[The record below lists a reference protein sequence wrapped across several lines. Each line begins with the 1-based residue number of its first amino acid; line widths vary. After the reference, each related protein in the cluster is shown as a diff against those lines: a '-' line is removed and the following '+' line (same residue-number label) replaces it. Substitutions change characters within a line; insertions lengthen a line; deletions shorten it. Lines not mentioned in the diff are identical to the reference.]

1 MISKTAIA
9 AGLIA
14 LTTLAAVPAQASG
27 LTVKFGFGGPA
38 YVSGGNGYGYGWHK
52 GKLSPQQIR
61 WVLRSKGYGAINFLD
76 RKGPAYEVIAFK
88 SGKRFY
94 VVVSSRNGAILARHV
109 I

>member
-27 LTVKFGFGGPA
+27 LTVKFGFGRPA
-38 YVSGGNGYGYGWHK
+38 YVSGGYGYGWHK
-52 GKLSPQQIR
+52 GKLSPHQIR
-61 WVLRSKGYGAINFLD
+61 WILRSKGYGAINFLD

-94 VVVSSRNGAILARHV
+94 VVVSSWNGGILARHV

>member
-1 MISKTAIA
+1 MLSKTAIA

-27 LTVKFGFGGPA
+27 LTIKFGFGGPA
-38 YVSGGNGYGYGWHK
+38 YVSGGHGWHV